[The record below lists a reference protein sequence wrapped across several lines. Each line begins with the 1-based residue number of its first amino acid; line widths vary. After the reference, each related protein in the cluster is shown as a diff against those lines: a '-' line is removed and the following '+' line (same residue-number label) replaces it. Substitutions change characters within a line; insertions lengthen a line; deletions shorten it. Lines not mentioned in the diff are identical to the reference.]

1 MVREYLESNLTAE
14 QKEFIDF
21 YGQTTTAMLRQLDMA
36 VVHNTFAIGLPY
48 WSKQNPLLVRNFT
61 YLMSKLNYGTV
72 EFKSNYTRFIFNQ
85 GLLDSKAILQY
96 RTQAKLAKMSL
107 RFDDKEYPTTLVKR
121 PSGLLQDGI
130 ERPAMMRSA
139 KLPFQLD
146 TKKLTEYRRP
156 ILINLI
162 KSIRKG
168 IELKHISS
176 KFFADAVN
184 YKEVASMLLDQ
195 YINNST
201 TSYNSECNVQ
211 DQRGRAIKKVLKR
224 VGNYIS
230 NKDFRA
236 CLVIPEAYCT
246 KLLPTD
252 TDALNNIYLFIA
264 ELLGHKCIGQT
275 IEAKIQAGKQA
286 YATREL
292 PRLDLSTQHGRDELH
307 QLIWLERIYDRLK
320 FVLSRFN
327 LSGVEWNIPI
337 EIDHS
342 MSVAQIMGALTN
354 DSRILESTG
363 VIGDKLQD
371 PWYIESVR
379 RSSAK
384 AVGTPSLY
392 GSSATAVKLLKGKGI
407 SIDKAEIQA
416 IKREFST
423 GRFSVMKQ
431 FKDLLIQNYNVH
443 TPTIDIDT
451 GISKFKIEVSH
462 FKVAKF
468 NTLVTEAYVNGKFK
482 YSFTK
487 VPELVPDYKRM
498 KLYWATC
505 LIHHLDS
512 DLMEYNLAQHNTI
525 WALDIHDAIL
535 CSPSHATSFKQT
547 ASNRLKYYN
556 QNRFAIVQAYRQSI
570 GAVTAKSDIQY
581 MRLLKSVKDAGDAEF
596 QTTLMK

>member
-1 MVREYLESNLTAE
+1 M
-14 QKEFIDF
+14 
-21 YGQTTTAMLRQLDMA
+21 
-36 VVHNTFAIGLPY
+36 
-48 WSKQNPLLVRNFT
+48 
-61 YLMSKLNYGTV
+61 
-72 EFKSNYTRFIFNQ
+72 
-85 GLLDSKAILQY
+85 
-96 RTQAKLAKMSL
+96 
-107 RFDDKEYPTTLVKR
+107 
-121 PSGLLQDGI
+121 
-130 ERPAMMRSA
+130 
-139 KLPFQLD
+139 
-146 TKKLTEYRRP
+146 
-156 ILINLI
+156 
-162 KSIRKG
+162 
-168 IELKHISS
+168 
-176 KFFADAVN
+176 
-184 YKEVASMLLDQ
+184 
-195 YINNST
+195 
-201 TSYNSECNVQ
+201 
-211 DQRGRAIKKVLKR
+211 
-224 VGNYIS
+224 
-230 NKDFRA
+230 
-236 CLVIPEAYCT
+236 
-246 KLLPTD
+246 
-252 TDALNNIYLFIA
+252 
-264 ELLGHKCIGQT
+264 
-275 IEAKIQAGKQA
+275 
-286 YATREL
+286 
-292 PRLDLSTQHGRDELH
+292 
-307 QLIWLERIYDRLK
+307 
-320 FVLSRFN
+320 
-327 LSGVEWNIPI
+327 
-337 EIDHS
+337 
-342 MSVAQIMGALTN
+342 
-354 DSRILESTG
+354 
-363 VIGDKLQD
+363 
-371 PWYIESVR
+371 
-379 RSSAK
+379 
-384 AVGTPSLY
+384 Y
-392 GSSATAVKLLKGKGI
+392 GSSATAVRLLKGKGI